1 MYLSYIRLRISGRE
15 TKDYKTTLF
24 SKSRL
29 VTNAVLSAEWPDGA
43 WYPGHTQ
50 VAPGGLPSSPDHPC
64 SPLNWSSGWAK
75 GPVLC
80 LVPARDATTPNPSSP
95 SASPSLLQWT
105 VPKCQHVPPGP
116 SQACPYCPGA
126 AMTSSVESTHPWR
139 EHSGPRTG
147 RLTGLGTDNTVNRAE
162 WQTASQNNEKLT
174 AVIGKHLPPL
184 PYSHPQR
191 HTWTCAH
198 TYTVQA

>member
-1 MYLSYIRLRISGRE
+1 MLSSLQSDQMELDTRGTHRWPLGASHPHLI
-15 TKDYKTTLF
+15 TLAHPWTGALAGQRDQF
-24 SKSRL
+24 S
-29 VTNAVLSAEWPDGA
+29 AI
-43 WYPGHTQ
+43 
-50 VAPGGLPSSPDHPC
+50 
-64 SPLNWSSGWAK
+64 
-75 GPVLC
+75 
-80 LVPARDATTPNPSSP
+80 VPARDATTPNPSSP
-95 SASPSLLQWT
+95 SASSSLLQRT

-116 SQACPYCPGA
+116 SQACPYCRGA

-162 WQTASQNNEKLT
+162 WQTASQNNEKPT

-198 TYTVQA
+198 TYTRTAQA